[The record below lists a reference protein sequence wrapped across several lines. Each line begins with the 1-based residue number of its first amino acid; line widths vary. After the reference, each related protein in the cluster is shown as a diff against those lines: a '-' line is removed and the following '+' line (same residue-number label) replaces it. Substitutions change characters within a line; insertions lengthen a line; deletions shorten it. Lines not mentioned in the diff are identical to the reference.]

1 MAAKLKVFTWSD
13 GFHAFTV
20 ATTSRPKALEAWGS
34 RQDLFAS
41 GLASPLTE
49 GPDYDAALASP
60 GQVIERGLTVDI
72 GKISKAEQSPKSAD
86 GAKKTKSRAKARARL
101 EALEA
106 TLAALDTTH
115 ADAISKLEAARAK
128 IEADQ
133 AEVEASYETQRK
145 AIVADLRT
153 ARREA

>member
-49 GPDYDAALASP
+49 GPDFDAALASP
-60 GQVIERGLTVDI
+60 GQVIERGLAVDI
-72 GKISKAEQSPKSAD
+72 GKVSKAGRLSRPAGEAR
-86 GAKKTKSRAKARARL
+86 KTKAKAKIRARL

-106 TLAALDTTH
+106 KLAALDTTH
-115 ADAISKLEAARAK
+115 AETVAGLDAAAAK
-128 IEADQ
+128 IEADR
-133 AEVEASYETQRK
+133 AEAEASYGTQRK
-145 AIVADLRT
+145 ALVSDLRK
-153 ARREA
+153 ARREG

>member
-41 GLASPLTE
+41 GLAGPLTE

-60 GQVIERGLTVDI
+60 GQVVERGLTVDI
-72 GKISKAEQSPKSAD
+72 GKISKAKPAPEAAD
-86 GAKKTKSRAKARARL
+86 DARKARAKARAKVKSLETRL
-101 EALEA
+101 AD
-106 TLAALDTTH
+106 LDTSY
-115 ADAISKLEAARAK
+115 ADTVSRLDEASAQIEAERARAG
-128 IEADQ
+128 ET
-133 AEVEASYETQRK
+133 YETDRK
-145 AIVADLRT
+145 AVVAELRRS
-153 ARREA
+153 RREA

>member
-1 MAAKLKVFTWSD
+1 MAPKLKVFTWSD

-20 ATTSRPKALEAWGS
+20 ATTSRPRALEAWGS

-49 GPDYDAALASP
+49 GPDYEAALASP

-72 GKISKAEQSPKSAD
+72 GKVSRAGRSPRSAD
-86 GAKKTKSRAKARARL
+86 DAKKTRTRAKARARL

-106 TLAALDTTH
+106 KLASLDTTH
-115 ADAISKLEAARAK
+115 AETVSGLEAAMAK
-128 IEADQ
+128 IEADR
-133 AEVEASYETQRK
+133 AKAGASYETQRK
-145 AIVADLRT
+145 AIVADLRA

>member
-1 MAAKLKVFTWSD
+1 MVPKLKVFTWSD

-86 GAKKTKSRAKARARL
+86 DAKKTKSRAKAQARL

-106 TLAALDTTH
+106 KLAALDTAH
-115 ADAISKLEAARAK
+115 AETVSGLEAAMAK

-133 AEVEASYETQRK
+133 AEGEASYETQRK
-145 AIVADLRT
+145 AIVANLRT

>member
-41 GLASPLTE
+41 GLASSLTE
-49 GPDYDAALASP
+49 GPDYEAALASP
-60 GQVIERGLTVDI
+60 GEVIERGLTVDI
-72 GKISKAEQSPKSAD
+72 GKVSKTGRSAKSD
-86 GAKKTKSRAKARARL
+86 GDDRKAKAGAKARARV

-106 TLAALDTTH
+106 TLAALDMAHSETV
-115 ADAISKLEAARAK
+115 AGLEAARAK
-128 IEADQ
+128 IEADR
-133 AEVEASYETQRK
+133 AEAEASHETRRK
-145 AIVADLRT
+145 AIVADLRK